1 MLCGNRGDT
10 TARERSE
17 RHLAGYSPWGD
28 MLPLLRGASTT
39 IRLPLSARTTFFRVN
54 NARSFPATVVAP
66 VSHAA
71 ACVRSASSVLHS
83 LGKSNLHACNRTC
96 RLILWSCRFLHGL
109 HGAQLR
115 RQLRH
120 GVSGNS
126 KQSKQPAVPARD
138 RFGGHAKLFG
148 PPTPVN

>member
-1 MLCGNRGDT
+1 MLCSNKENSP
-10 TARERSE
+10 ARQRSE
-17 RHLAGYSPWGD
+17 RLLAGHSPWGD

-71 ACVRSASSVLHS
+71 ACVRSASSVPHS
-83 LGKSNLHACNRTC
+83 LGKSNLHACNHTC
-96 RLILWSCRFLHGL
+96 RLILCSCRFLRGL

-115 RQLRH
+115 D
-120 GVSGNS
+120 N
-126 KQSKQPAVPARD
+126 
-138 RFGGHAKLFG
+138 
-148 PPTPVN
+148 